1 MSTGFEIA
9 IRAIPFINLLDE
21 QEEALAAQVLEANDA
36 SVAAAMDATRRRLAQ
51 GVDTFVRSL
60 PIAVRND
67 ANTSRAAA
75 YALVA
80 LADERMLHHP
90 AGGLN
95 RWRERLLE
103 YDLYGSALAG
113 QEIVERARAAAYGTA
128 TSADSASGRGA
139 ALLAP
144 LYLAIFQVG
153 FEGSL
158 RGDTQALSSLTASLA
173 EAIGSIGDRALG
185 LRRDARPKRVG
196 VAPSQLAAAGLAVWL
211 ASGFGLWLVVPSD
224 TLGEAVRIAERV
236 SAGLP
241 VITGAPDPLEH
252 SAGPSGL
259 PQSVPPVETTA
270 HASGRFPRD
279 AESEWP
285 RVDTPAETSPHSSD
299 EPWGGS
305 ESQGRR

>member
-1 MSTGFEIA
+1 MSTSFEIA

-21 QEEALAAQVLEANDA
+21 EEEALAAQVLEANEA
-36 SVAAAMDATRRRLAQ
+36 SVASAMDTTRRRLAQ

-128 TSADSASGRGA
+128 AGVDSTSGRGG

-158 RGDTQALSSLTASLA
+158 RGDAQALSSLTASLT
-173 EAIGSIGDRALG
+173 EAIGSSGDRPSG
-185 LRRDARPKRVG
+185 LTRDIRPKRTG
-196 VAPSQLAAAGLAVWL
+196 VAPRQLAAVGLVLPA
-211 ASGFGLWLVVPSD
+211 D
-224 TLGEAVRIAERV
+224 TLREAVRITERT

-241 VITGAPDPLEH
+241 AIIGAPEPLER
-252 SAGPSGL
+252 SVGPSGL
-259 PQSVPPVETTA
+259 PLSVPPVETTPDA
-270 HASGRFPRD
+270 PGRSSRD
-279 AESEWP
+279 VESESSGA
-285 RVDTPAETSPHSSD
+285 DTLVGTWSHTSD
-299 EPWGGS
+299 A
-305 ESQGRR
+305 SQGSGVSAGGG